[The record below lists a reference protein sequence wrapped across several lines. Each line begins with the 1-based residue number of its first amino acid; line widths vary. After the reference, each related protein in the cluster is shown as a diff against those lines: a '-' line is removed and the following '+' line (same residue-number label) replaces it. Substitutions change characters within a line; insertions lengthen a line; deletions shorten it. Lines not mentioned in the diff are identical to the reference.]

1 MNENEMSPVEKKV
14 RLVSDIHFQD
24 GKIEGQFSPGS
35 SFSEGLKG

>member
-1 MNENEMSPVEKKV
+1 MNENEMNPVEKKV

-24 GKIEGQFSPGS
+24 GKIEGQFSPGP